1 MWGWDKKVVRKQG
14 DKDERPRRHIR
25 KRAPARAS
33 GCRDAR
39 RGDLGSSK
47 SGRPLE
53 ASQQNLGQVC
63 VRPGEVGVQMCMT
76 VL

>member
-1 MWGWDKKVVRKQG
+1 MGLGQEG
-14 DKDERPRRHIR
+14 GQE
-25 KRAPARAS
+25 
-33 GCRDAR
+33 AR
-39 RGDLGSSK
+39 REGLETKKAHQEKGLLLEPVGVEMPEGVTWEASK

-63 VRPGEVGVQMCMT
+63 VRPGEVGAQMCIT